1 MDEPIVDV
9 VAKTEPVEA
18 KSDAKIETESAAEV
32 PVAKKKGGR
41 PAGAKDKAPRKK
53 KVVIVEEPVSKPPAE
68 IEESIHPPKPVK
80 ESVKK
85 TTVEAPQ
92 VEPEPVREPPSPRS
106 IIRESARHMLD
117 LKRLNESARKT
128 HLQNT
133 YTRRLAA
140 F

>member
-18 KSDAKIETESAAEV
+18 KSDAKIESESVAEATA
-32 PVAKKKGGR
+32 AKKKGGR

-53 KVVIVEEPVSKPPAE
+53 KVVEETISKDPPKVEEPTP
-68 IEESIHPPKPVK
+68 PPKPVEEEVK
-80 ESVKK
+80 ESPAQKRA
-85 TTVEAPQ
+85 E
-92 VEPEPVREPPSPRS
+92 VREPAVEAPSPRS
-106 IIRESARHMLD
+106 ITRESARHILD
-117 LKRLNESARKT
+117 LKRLNDAARKM
-128 HLQNT
+128 HLQST